1 MSTADDRAI
10 ACLAAL
16 VSRPRF
22 AFLADRYVALAEATT
37 RLKSV
42 LQSTEQKIQE
52 SKRAMLLVNTSR
64 AESSRG
70 CTPGSAEADTQQDTA
85 SDEILSGT
93 SSSRSSSPKLTFE
106 ASGQLPDEARRTQSA
121 PLRSSTPC
129 KPSSACGDA
138 DEGALTLVALLHT
151 LSSLR

>member
-42 LQSTEQKIQE
+42 LQSTEQKIME
-52 SKRAMLLVNTSR
+52 SKRAMLLVDASR

-70 CTPGSAEADTQQDTA
+70 CTSGSAETDMQQDTA
-85 SDEILSGT
+85 SDEISGT
-93 SSSRSSSPKLTFE
+93 PPTRSSSPKLTLE
-106 ASGQLPDEARRTQSA
+106 AKGQLPTEARRVRS
-121 PLRSSTPC
+121 PLLRSSRPC
-129 KPSSACGDA
+129 QPSLSWGDA
-138 DEGALTLVALLHT
+138 DKGALALVAILRT
-151 LSSLR
+151 LNNLS

>member
-1 MSTADDRAI
+1 MNTADDRAI

-22 AFLADRYVALAEATT
+22 AFLTDRYVALAEATT

-52 SKRAMLLVNTSR
+52 SKQARLLVNASR
-64 AESSRG
+64 AESGRD
-70 CTPGSAEADTQQDTA
+70 CTSGSAEADTQQDTA
-85 SDEILSGT
+85 SDEISGT

-121 PLRSSTPC
+121 PLCSSTPC
-129 KPSSACGDA
+129 KASFTRGDA
-138 DEGALTLVALLHT
+138 DEGALTSVPLLHT
-151 LSSLR
+151 LNSIR

>member
-52 SKRAMLLVNTSR
+52 SKQARLLVNASR
-64 AESSRG
+64 AESGRD
-70 CTPGSAEADTQQDTA
+70 CTSGSAEADTQQDTA
-85 SDEILSGT
+85 SDEISGT

-106 ASGQLPDEARRTQSA
+106 ASGQLPDESRRTQGA
-121 PLRSSTPC
+121 PSRSLS
-129 KPSSACGDA
+129 PSFAWGDA
-138 DEGALTLVALLHT
+138 DEGALTSVALPHT
-151 LSSLR
+151 LNSLR

>member
-64 AESSRG
+64 SESSRG
-70 CTPGSAEADTQQDTA
+70 CTTGSAQADTQQDTA
-85 SDEILSGT
+85 SDEISGT
-93 SSSRSSSPKLTFE
+93 SSSRSSSPKLTSE

-121 PLRSSTPC
+121 PSRSSS
-129 KPSSACGDA
+129 PSFAWGDA
-138 DEGALTLVALLHT
+138 DEGALTSVALLHT
-151 LSSLR
+151 LNSLR